1 MATYLLLQ
9 DLKGNVQSK
18 NHCDWIA
25 INSLDFTI
33 SRHMNT
39 LPGQIFDRE
48 LSRPNISEIILEK
61 YIDVSSALLFQY
73 ACSAKII
80 KCGTIDLC
88 QTNQTDQAYTQIK
101 LNNIVVTYFKLN
113 SNINLKQ
120 SRPTETIK
128 LNFDQIE
135 IRYTPFDKNN
145 KATNPISAG
154 FDLKQAV
161 VM

>member
-9 DLKGNVQSK
+9 DIKGNVQSK
-18 NHCDWIA
+18 NHGDWIA

-48 LSRPNISEIILEK
+48 LSRPNISEIIMEK

-73 ACSAKII
+73 ACSAKLI
-80 KCGTIDLC
+80 KNATIDLC
-88 QTNQTDQAYTQIK
+88 QTNHNDQAYTQIK
-101 LNNIVVTYFKLN
+101 LHNIVVTYFELN
-113 SNINLKQ
+113 SANEQQQ

-145 KATNPISAG
+145 KAASPISAG
-154 FDLKQAV
+154 FNLKQAV